1 MCAHE
6 RKKKL
11 AIGNGELLIV
21 ELRIGVR
28 EPYEFSL
35 IDNTFDEVFV
45 NRCEIR
51 SL

>member
-11 AIGNGELLIV
+11 AIGNGKLLMV

-28 EPYEFSL
+28 EPYKISL